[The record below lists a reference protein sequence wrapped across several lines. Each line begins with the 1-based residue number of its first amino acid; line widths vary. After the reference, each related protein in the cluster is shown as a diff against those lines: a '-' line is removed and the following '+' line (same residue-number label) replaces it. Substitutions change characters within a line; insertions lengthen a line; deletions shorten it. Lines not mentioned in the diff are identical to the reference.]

1 MMKLLLTEM
10 LFFYIY
16 IYIYIHIYKFTY
28 IVNKSFKDLN
38 KKEKK
43 YSTT

>member
-10 LFFYIY
+10 LFFY